1 MNIFVFIKQVPDT
14 ASRIKIAAGGK
25 NIDEADISWVAS
37 PYDEFALEEAL
48 KIKEARGGAAV
59 VTAVTFGPE
68 RAATM
73 LRNALAT
80 GADQAVHVNDPELE
94 GADAYGTAQVLAAV
108 AKSRPYNILFFGKS
122 GVGMDQS
129 QVPTMVAEILGL
141 PSVTQI
147 AKLEVGD
154 GKVTAHREIEGATE
168 VVEATLPVV
177 LAAEKG
183 LNEPRYPSLKGIMA
197 AKKKPIETVNAA
209 ALGLNA
215 AEIGPSAN
223 SVILN
228 SLSLPPERQ
237 GGKILTGDPQEA
249 VKQLVD
255 LLHNEAKVI

>member
-1 MNIFVFIKQVPDT
+1 MNTLVFLKQVPDT

-25 NIDEADISWVAS
+25 NIEEADITWVTS
-37 PYDEFALEEAL
+37 PYDEYALEEAL
-48 KIKEARGGAAV
+48 KLKESKGAGTVTV
-59 VTAVTFGPE
+59 VSFGPD

-80 GADQAVHVNDPELE
+80 GADEAVHVNDPALE
-94 GADAYGTAQVLAAV
+94 GADAFGTAQILAAV
-108 AKSRPYNILFFGKS
+108 ARTRPFDILFFGKM

-129 QVPTMVAEILGL
+129 EVPTMVAEILDL

-147 AKLEVGD
+147 AKLEVAD
-154 GKVTAHREIEGATE
+154 GKITAHREIEGATE
-168 VVEATLPVV
+168 TVEASLPVV

-197 AKKKPIETVNAA
+197 AKKKPIETMNAA
-209 ALGLNA
+209 TLGLNT
-215 AEIGPSAN
+215 AEIGASSN

-228 SLSLPPERQ
+228 SLSMPPERQ
-237 GGKILTGDPQEA
+237 AGKILTGDPAEA

>member
-1 MNIFVFIKQVPDT
+1 MNILVFIKQVPDT

-25 NIDEADISWVAS
+25 SIDETDISWITS
-37 PYDEFALEEAL
+37 PYDEYALEEAL
-48 KIKEARGGAAV
+48 KIKESKGTGKVTV
-59 VTAVTFGPE
+59 VSFGPD
-68 RAATM
+68 RAATL

-80 GADQAVHVNDPELE
+80 GADEAVHVNDPALE

-108 AKSRPYNILFFGKS
+108 AKSRPSDILFFGKT
-122 GVGMDQS
+122 GVGMDQA

-147 AKLEVGD
+147 AKLELGD

-168 VVEATLPVV
+168 VVEASLPVV

-197 AKKKPIETVNAA
+197 AKKKPIETVNAS
-209 ALGLNA
+209 ALGLNP
-215 AEIGPSAN
+215 AEIGAASN
-223 SVILN
+223 SVTLN